1 MIDSKELRIG
11 NKILRMGNVVT
22 VSTIDDCREDH
33 YSGFLIGNYEDLA
46 SYTPKEYEPIPLTP
60 EILERC
66 GFEDTSGGYRA
77 TGSEVVFSKLI
88 NQSVKIDLWE
98 QWPTGYSLPYYGN
111 KLESLHQLQN
121 LYFALTG
128 EELEIKELQHT

>member
-1 MIDSKELRIG
+1 MIDPKELRIG
-11 NKILRMGNVVT
+11 NLFEVYDNLFNRVDAISAEKIRFKNSKGTFYIAPEN
-22 VSTIDDCREDH
+22 I
-33 YSGFLIGNYEDLA
+33 N
-46 SYTPKEYEPIPLTP
+46 PIPLTP